1 VALPD
6 EVPRTP
12 AFAGLVLV
20 PTGHLKA
27 QFQMAAEGSE
37 RIGFSRR
44 GEPEAF
50 LENVVEVLREAFQVS
65 DAVIAKRLR
74 NENLDR

>member
-1 VALPD
+1 
-6 EVPRTP
+6 
-12 AFAGLVLV
+12 
-20 PTGHLKA
+20 
-27 QFQMAAEGSE
+27 MAAEGSE